1 MEENKNPLMGHV
13 VKVPAQVSGIPD
25 GVQMTVNAAVT
36 TFAAVDGKPAGIESM
51 GTAECNMLA
60 SYTRGTV
67 SFSVHG
73 EKPVMV
79 SVRLDELMRLLQAAA
94 AHHACAPDGLQAHP
108 EAQRRDHP
116 LYPPR
121 WQNAGNGGIWG
132 GWDALTH

>member
-25 GVQMTVNAAVT
+25 GVQMTANAAVT

-94 AHHACAPDGLQAHP
+94 AVCHHEQ
-108 EAQRRDHP
+108 ENKK
-116 LYPPR
+116 
-121 WQNAGNGGIWG
+121 NAEEEK
-132 GWDALTH
+132 A

>member
-1 MEENKNPLMGHV
+1 MPDLKAVPFDPKKKVWVKMPVSCRCRAERRKQEE
-13 VKVPAQVSGIPD
+13 QIPD
-25 GVQMTVNAAVT
+25 GVQMTVNAAMT

-94 AHHACAPDGLQAHP
+94 VCHHEP
-108 EAQRRDHP
+108 EDKK
-116 LYPPR
+116 
-121 WQNAGNGGIWG
+121 NAEEEKV
-132 GWDALTH
+132 

>member
-79 SVRLDELMRLLQAAA
+79 SVRLDELMRLLQVYVTTSRKT
-94 AHHACAPDGLQAHP
+94 
-108 EAQRRDHP
+108 RRM
-116 LYPPR
+116 LRRKRYEK
-121 WQNAGNGGIWG
+121 AVYV
-132 GWDALTH
+132 